1 MTFSAILAS
10 TISFAKNSAWPF
22 LKDILASIWPFLK
35 DNWKQISWT
44 AFLLWVI
51 MCVLTHCSG
60 AIDPWGYHGDGR
72 DTTSVTRDTVW
83 IHPDTN
89 AIFVLHG
96 FDTIPKHVEKLSEEL
111 RRLRSR
117 FRPQAPSF
125 LPDSDC
131 RDSVASLLAHGEL
144 LTKTL
149 EECDDA
155 YLDAL
160 TIRTYSDT
168 LRNDSIKVSVEFRVE
183 GRLFGQPR
191 IAYSYLAPYPVITE
205 TIIIRDPHIQ
215 PRQVYVG
222 GGIGPRLTWDGNQMD
237 AIIGSAELGYTT
249 RKNLSVGVAGDF
261 THKDYGVRA
270 VIRKGFNLGK

>member
-10 TISFAKNSAWPF
+10 ILSFAKNSA
-22 LKDILASIWPFLK
+22 WPFLK

-51 MCVLTHCSG
+51 MCILTHCSG
-60 AIDPWGYHGDGR
+60 VIDPWGYHSGPA
-72 DTTSVTRDTVW
+72 TVSMTRDTVW
-83 IHPDTN
+83 IPADTN

-96 FDTIPKHVEKLSEEL
+96 FDTIPKHVEKLSAEL

-205 TIIIRDPHIQ
+205 TIVIRDPHIQ

-222 GGIGPRLTWDGNQMD
+222 GGIGPRLTWEGNQMD